1 MSKVQAIIWS
11 GTEKFSFEAIHFIFG
26 IIMARILS
34 PSDYGIIGILM
45 VFISFSNIFIEGGMT
60 AALIQKKDKET
71 CDYDT
76 ANFYNITA
84 SVILYVIL
92 FFSAPLIEQFY
103 NIENFSNLLRSL
115 SLTLIISSFSAVYYT
130 RFTIEY
136 EFKKIFFI
144 SIISLLGSGIIGI
157 YLALNGYGVWA
168 LIYQQLSSVFIR
180 SFLLIILSS
189 YKNSMNLS
197 KKSFYSLFS
206 FSYKLIAS
214 NILAKVYDNC
224 YPLIIGKLF
233 PLNILGFYS
242 RGQQF
247 SILPANIINDTF
259 SRVAF
264 PNMSEYQ
271 DDAKELKECF
281 ITYLKYSSYV
291 IFPIMFL
298 LIVIAKPLIT
308 ILLTNKWVEAVP
320 FMQILCVGYM
330 FNCVCAINLNL
341 LYAKGRSDLALK
353 MEVIKKVTA
362 LTILF
367 ISTFWGIW
375 GICIGQALYGFVA
388 TILNAIYTKR
398 FIGLTYYDEFKIFGK
413 IWIVGLSSTFI
424 PYILTLVLQKD
435 ILRIIVPAIL
445 YTIIYIIIVKYLC
458 NADYNEVK
466 QKMRIINEKKKI

>member
-11 GTEKFSFEAIHFIFG
+11 GTEKFSYEAIHFIFG

-34 PSDYGIIGILM
+34 PSDYGTVSILM
-45 VFISFSNIFIEGGMT
+45 VFILFSNIFIEGGMT

-76 ANFYNITA
+76 ANFYNIIA
-84 SVILYVIL
+84 SIILYIIL

-103 NIENFSNLLRSL
+103 NIENFSTLLRTL
-115 SLTLIISSFSAVYYT
+115 SLILIISSFSAVYYT
-130 RFTIEY
+130 RLTIEY
-136 EFKKIFFI
+136 EFKKIFLV
-144 SIISLLGSGIIGI
+144 SIISLLVSGIIGI
-157 YLALNGYGVWA
+157 CLALNGYGARA
-168 LIYQQLSSVFIR
+168 LIYQQLSSVFMR
-180 SFLLIILSS
+180 SFLLITLSS

-197 KKSFYSLFS
+197 KKSFYSLFL
-206 FSYKLIAS
+206 FSNKLIAS
-214 NILAKVYDNC
+214 NVLARIYDNC

-247 SILPANIINDTF
+247 SILSANIINDTF

-271 DDAKELKECF
+271 DDAKKLKECF
-281 ITYLKYSSYV
+281 IMYLKYSSYV

-320 FMQILCVGYM
+320 FMQILCLGYM
-330 FNCVCAINLNL
+330 FNCVCSINLNL

-353 MEVIKKVTA
+353 MEVIKKATA

-367 ISTFWGIW
+367 ISAFLGIW

-388 TILNAIYTKR
+388 TVLNTIYAKR
-398 FIGLTYYDEFKIFGK
+398 YIGLTYYDEFKIFGK
-413 IWIVGLSSTFI
+413 IWIVSLISTFI
-424 PYILTLVLQKD
+424 PYILTLVLQND
-435 ILRIIVPAIL
+435 FIRILIPAIL
-445 YTIIYIIIVKYLC
+445 YAIIYIIIVKYTC

-466 QKMRIINEKKKI
+466 QKTRIRNEKKKI